1 MNIFLPG
8 YALGN
13 RMCVVARDA
22 LAYEDLAREAYAR
35 RMPEMRDP
43 KRGAR

>member
-1 MNIFLPG
+1 VCNPDLTRAFLDG
-8 YALGN
+8 IGATD
-13 RMCVVARDA
+13 AA